1 MTAIPL
7 TRNHGLGASRTALGT
22 AENALRQRSVRVFA
36 VVIAV
41 AAMSVADLYLTITY
55 LQGVGM
61 NEGNPLARFI
71 MSFNCPWLLGAWK
84 LFLLGTTCSILLV
97 ARRTR
102 FAEVAAWLCC
112 AVMIWLTGQWRQY
125 AEKIPSLTPVI
136 HQLADG
142 RSPDWVQFSPNPPA
156 Q

>member
-7 TRNHGLGASRTALGT
+7 TRDLSLSAQRTALVA
-22 AENALRQRSVRVFA
+22 AENALRNRSVRVFA

-41 AAMSVADLYLTITY
+41 AAMSLADLYLTITY
-55 LQGVGM
+55 LQSAGM

-84 LFLLGTTCSILLV
+84 ILLLTTTCSILLV
-97 ARRTR
+97 ARRAR
-102 FAEVAAWLCC
+102 SAEVAAWLCC

-125 AEKIPSLTPVI
+125 AEKIPALTPVI

-142 RSPDWVQFSPNPPA
+142 RSSDWVQFVPTPPA
-156 Q
+156 P